1 MSSPYYQSLDPASP
15 PSPITPA
22 DSPGDAAGYAMV
34 TPHGPGTAP
43 YDIQALDGLEESIT
57 AAADGAGMVSGAGI
71 VYPQGTR
78 QRETEVLL
86 DSPFGF
92 SSGGGLSGYDIP
104 SGWSGEPDESWA
116 NVAGQPTTVL
126 ETPVQGQMGTY
137 PASTSTVQEGL
148 QKYGTS

>member
-1 MSSPYYQSLDPASP
+1 
-15 PSPITPA
+15 
-22 DSPGDAAGYAMV
+22 MV

-78 QRETEVLL
+78 QRETGVLL

-92 SSGGGLSGYDIP
+92 SAGGGLSGYDITA
-104 SGWSGEPDESWA
+104 GWSGEPDESWD
-116 NVAGQPTTVL
+116 NNPQPDSL
-126 ETPVQGQMGTY
+126 LDTPVQGQMGTY
-137 PASTSTVQEGL
+137 PAENTYQPGL
-148 QKYGTS
+148 EKYGTD

>member
-15 PSPITPA
+15 PSPVTPP
-22 DSPGDAAGYAMV
+22 DGPGDAAGWAMV

-92 SSGGGLSGYDIP
+92 SSGGGLSGYDITA
-104 SGWSGEPDESWA
+104 GWSGEPDESWD
-116 NVAGQPTTVL
+116 NNPQPDEL
-126 ETPVQGQMGTY
+126 LSTPVQGQMGTY
-137 PASTSTVQEGL
+137 PAENTYQPGL
-148 QKYGTS
+148 EKYGTD

>member
-1 MSSPYYQSLDPASP
+1 VSSPYYQSLDPASP

-34 TPHGPGTAP
+34 TPHGQGTAP

-92 SSGGGLSGYDIP
+92 SSGGGLSGYDITA
-104 SGWSGEPDESWA
+104 GWSGEPDESWD
-116 NVAGQPTTVL
+116 NNPQPDEL
-126 ETPVQGQMGTY
+126 LSTPAQGQMGTY
-137 PASTSTVQEGL
+137 PAENTYQPGL
-148 QKYGTS
+148 EKYGTS